1 MTQTKVMALVHAEL
15 TATCNS
21 LGCAGAEKYCI
32 DPQCSEAVRD
42 LIKFLRRDGDDH
54 EIRRHLG
61 TANIVETD
69 LLPILVEYSNNS
81 DLFDLIIRLLVNLT
95 TPALLIYNEQ
105 PPIEKTQSQ
114 NYLQIVSHLQKYKRA
129 FTDINVWKV
138 IVNKLAE
145 VIQAEYHEKG
155 EEKVLSTVRLLILV
169 RNILHVPADNDAE
182 CRPDNDANLHD
193 QVLWA
198 LHQSQ
203 LIDIIMYITCSV
215 NEEQYYLH
223 ALEII
228 SLMLRDQKAAELANA
243 SVNRTETEKQRD
255 EHDLKIVMDRE
266 RKEKMDKLKK
276 YSGSRHSKFG
286 GRYVVSGMKS
296 IGENEMVVSSMT
308 SNINKAF
315 DRHKKPLKTPRNR
328 LPMRD
333 AVIER
338 KSAFSVRLFLKE
350 FCVEFLHGAYN
361 MLMKHVRE
369 MLVRSKGQPNDES
382 YYFWAMQFF
391 MEFNRNY
398 RFEIKLVSETMA
410 LNIFHFVQERIEES
424 REKLIT
430 DKKKIPIWSKR
441 MHLGLKA
448 YKELMETL
456 LVMYQSKNPTLE
468 SSARTILT
476 NLFYMVEYR
485 DLLLSLLNLYD
496 ETKFSQMY
504 LKDLIETNHVFMKL
518 LEHVG
523 KKQRNLIVQCKTRKK
538 KTSKKTKTAT
548 QVTPENDD
556 DMWNNFSPDLKEIIQ
571 IRELAV
577 DAIEARPYDPI
588 SEVPMEDQK
597 VEAMQRIRIH
607 IRNKR
612 LEESVQLLRASR
624 EVWPED
630 SYFGKP
636 GLNSDDE
643 LDILKQIFH
652 ADLGTP
658 IGYDENVTESNDLND
673 TENVNVGDE
682 EEDDEEE
689 SSQIRTEEAN
699 FEFIDFVKKFAKP
712 KILQNCCQLLKEF
725 ESNSTY
731 TNHAILKLLHRIT
744 YDCKY
749 SALMFQ
755 ASVFRVFQKIFSSKN
770 PSHKELKHFAT
781 FIMRKFTEVA
791 KKNKKVFMEIL
802 FWKELKTAFEIEEG
816 YDADQNPKTNWSE
829 EQEDELHRLHE
840 EYTRDMPDEDEV
852 AWICKNLIRQDR
864 SRMSVLKKLKQLE
877 IIPIRKAPKII
888 REFSEAE
895 IVQMTQLFQE
905 FKDASNPIHLIMNK
919 LDVKRP
925 RNHIIDKMLELGLV
939 KDRDELR
946 KKKPKNSNKS
956 KKNQN
961 NSSDESNDDL
971 DSDNDDT
978 EPIYHSLTSVYVLNA
993 IKKVIDKHMKTALLW
1008 LIESLDEAA
1017 NDLDVDE
1024 SDIPLL
1030 PLTDECMTAVN
1041 DIDFQ
1046 EMMQVLGIHKP
1057 SSIQETYW
1065 RIPGRWQANDIRQ
1078 RSTTITNVIEGNFVA
1093 DDLTNTNSR
1102 VDDSS
1107 DEDVGATFERI
1118 RKSLAQNSVNDDRKT
1133 VNTSLKTNSSKIIE
1147 KSDVPDFSKDKIEFN
1162 KKIGHN
1168 RKTFLLEDSDIE
1180 DDVTPIKVPSD
1191 DSDSGVHEHNFS
1203 MKKLLEDSDDDD
1215 LENSII
1221 SKKKKK
1227 TVFEDSDEEDRETI
1241 LSQNISEQVNSD
1253 KDNKQNVV
1261 SIKTIVGVDINAD
1274 NSDEETNVLSSK
1286 KKANTTILEEIADLT
1301 TRSQLDGSDKEGFD
1315 KNHKRKPSLTN
1326 SDSEEE
1332 IGGFVKKTK
1341 YFIND
1346 DSD

>member
-1 MTQTKVMALVHAEL
+1 MALVHAEL

-21 LGCAGAEKYCI
+21 LGYAGPEKYCI

-69 LLPILVEYSNNS
+69 LLPILIEYSNNL

-105 PPIEKTQSQ
+105 PPTEKTQSQ
-114 NYLQIVSHLQKYKRA
+114 YYLQIVSHLQKYKRA
-129 FTDINVWKV
+129 FTDVNVWNV
-138 IVNKLAE
+138 IVNKLAK

-198 LHQSQ
+198 MHQSQ
-203 LIDIIMYITCSV
+203 LIDIIMYIACSV

-228 SLMLRDQKAAELANA
+228 SLMLRDQKASELANA
-243 SVNRTETEKQRD
+243 SINRTETEKQRD
-255 EHDLKIVMDRE
+255 EHELKIVLDKE

-286 GRYVVSGMKS
+286 GRFVVSGMKS

-315 DRHKKPLKTPRNR
+315 DRYKKPLKTPRNR
-328 LPMRD
+328 LPLRD
-333 AVIER
+333 VGVER

-350 FCVEFLHGAYN
+350 FCVEFLYGAYN

-369 MLVRSKGQPNDES
+369 ILVRSKGQPNDES
-382 YYFWAMQFF
+382 YYFWAIQFF

-398 RFEIKLVSETMA
+398 KFEIKLVSETMA

-485 DLLLSLLNLYD
+485 DLLLGLLNLYD
-496 ETKFSQMY
+496 EVKFSRMY
-504 LKDLIETNHVFMKL
+504 LKDVIETNHIFMKL
-518 LEHVG
+518 LEHLG
-523 KKQRNLIVQCKTRKK
+523 KKQRNLIVQCKSKK
-538 KTSKKTKTAT
+538 KTYKKSKTAT

-556 DMWNNFSPDLKEIIQ
+556 SMWNNFSTNLKEIIQ
-571 IRELAV
+571 IHEQV
-577 DAIEARPYDPI
+577 NVIEARPYDPI

-597 VEAMQRIRIH
+597 VETMQRIQMH
-607 IRNKR
+607 LRNKR

-643 LDILKQIFH
+643 LDILKQIFF
-652 ADLGTP
+652 ADLGTLTVFLIP
-658 IGYDENVTESNDLND
+658 GYDENITESINLND
-673 TENVNVGDE
+673 TENINVDE
-682 EEDDEEE
+682 EEEDCEED
-689 SSQIRTEEAN
+689 SSQIRTEETN
-699 FEFIDFVKKFAKP
+699 FEFLDFVKKFAKP
-712 KILQNCCQLLKEF
+712 KILQSCCQLLKEF
-725 ESNSTY
+725 DTNSTY
-731 TNHAILKLLHRIT
+731 TNHAIVKLLHRIT

-770 PSHKELKHFAT
+770 PNHKELKHFAI

-791 KKNKKVFMEIL
+791 KKNKKVFVELL
-802 FWKELKTAFEIEEG
+802 FWKDLKVAYEIEEG
-816 YDADQNPKTNWSE
+816 YDADQKTKTTNWNE
-829 EQEDELHRLHE
+829 EQEDELHRLHQ
-840 EYTRDMPDEDEV
+840 EYAQDMPDEDEV

-864 SRMSVLKKLKQLE
+864 SKISIIKKLKQLD
-877 IIPIRKAPKII
+877 IIPIRKTKRMV

-895 IVQMTQLFQE
+895 IVQITQIFQE
-905 FKDASNPIHLIMNK
+905 FKDATCPINSIMNK

-925 RNHIIDKMLELGLV
+925 KNHIIDKILELGLIR
-939 KDRDELR
+939 DRKELL
-946 KKKPKNSNKS
+946 KKKSKDSNKS
-956 KKNQN
+956 IKNQN
-961 NSSDESNDDL
+961 QSSDESNDDL
-971 DSDNDDT
+971 DLDYDT
-978 EPIYHSLTSVYVLNA
+978 EPTYHSLTSVYVLNS
-993 IKKVIDKHMKTALLW
+993 IKKIINKDMKTALLW
-1008 LIESLDEAA
+1008 LIESLDEAVD
-1017 NDLDVDE
+1017 DLDVDE

-1030 PLTDECMTAVN
+1030 PLSDECMTAVN
-1041 DIDFQ
+1041 DVDFQ
-1046 EMMQVLGIHKP
+1046 DMMQILGLHRP

-1065 RIPGRWQANDIRQ
+1065 RIPGRWQANDIHQ
-1078 RSTTITNVIEGNFVA
+1078 RSTAIKNVIEGNFVT
-1093 DDLTNTNSR
+1093 DETNTTYK

-1107 DEDVGATFERI
+1107 DEDVGTTFDRI
-1118 RKSLAQNSVNDDRKT
+1118 RKSLAQNSVNDDQEII
-1133 VNTSLKTNSSKIIE
+1133 NTKLNNSHYKN
-1147 KSDVPDFSKDKIEFN
+1147 SDVEDNVTPIKVLLDTSGNNISGHSFSIKQ
-1162 KKIGHN
+1162 
-1168 RKTFLLEDSDIE
+1168 LLEDSDE
-1180 DDVTPIKVPSD
+1180 DDLEKSIV
-1191 DSDSGVHEHNFS
+1191 S
-1203 MKKLLEDSDDDD
+1203 MKKRKAVL
-1215 LENSII
+1215 
-1221 SKKKKK
+1221 
-1227 TVFEDSDEEDRETI
+1227 EDSDEEDEEAIPNQKISNHII
-1241 LSQNISEQVNSD
+1241 LEQVDSD
-1253 KDNKQNVV
+1253 KGNNQNV
-1261 SIKTIVGVDINAD
+1261 ST
-1274 NSDEETNVLSSK
+1274 LK
-1286 KKANTTILEEIADLT
+1286 KMNTLLEDDT
-1301 TRSQLDGSDKEGFD
+1301 VHTMKSHLDGSDKEGFD
-1315 KNHKRKPSLTN
+1315 ETHKRKSSLTN

-1332 IGGFVKKTK
+1332 IGGFIKKTK

>member
-1 MTQTKVMALVHAEL
+1 MTPAKVMALVHAEL

-21 LGCAGAEKYCI
+21 LGCAKSENYVI
-32 DPQCSEAVRD
+32 DPQCAEAVRD

-69 LLPILVEYSNNS
+69 LLPILVRYSNDS
-81 DLFDLIIRLLVNLT
+81 ELFDLIIRLLVNLT

-105 PPIEKTQSQ
+105 PPIEKTQRQ
-114 NYLQIVSHLQKYKRA
+114 YYLQILSHLQKYKRA
-129 FTDINVWKV
+129 FTDINVWKI

-228 SLMLRDQKAAELANA
+228 SLMLRDQKAAELADA
-243 SVNRTETEKQRD
+243 SVNRSKTEKQRD
-255 EHDLKIVMDRE
+255 EHDLKIVLDKE

-286 GRYVVSGMKS
+286 GRFVVSGMKS
-296 IGENEMVVSSMT
+296 IGDNEMVVSSMT

-315 DRHKKPLKTPRNR
+315 DRYKKPLKTPRNR
-328 LPMRD
+328 LPLRD
-333 AVIER
+333 AGIER

-485 DLLLSLLNLYD
+485 DMLLGLLNLYD
-496 ETKFSQMY
+496 ETKFSRMY

-518 LEHVG
+518 LEHIG

-571 IRELAV
+571 IPELAV
-577 DAIEARPYDPI
+577 DTIEARPYDPI

-607 IRNKR
+607 IRNKH
-612 LEESVQLLRASR
+612 LEQAVQLLRASR

-630 SYFGKP
+630 SYFGKS

-643 LDILKQIFH
+643 LDILKQIFY

-673 TENVNVGDE
+673 TENINVGDE
-682 EEDDEEE
+682 EEDDEEEE

-712 KILQNCCQLLKEF
+712 KVLQNCCQLLKEF
-725 ESNSTY
+725 DSNSAY
-731 TNHAILKLLHRIT
+731 TNHAIVRLLHRIT

-770 PSHKELKHFAT
+770 PSHKELKHFAI

-791 KKNKKVFMEIL
+791 KKNKKVFMELL
-802 FWKELKTAFEIEEG
+802 FWKELKTAYEIEEG
-816 YDADQNPKTNWSE
+816 YDADQNPKTNWNE

-840 EYTRDMPDEDEV
+840 EYTRDMPDEDELV
-852 AWICKNLIRQDR
+852 WICKNLIKQDR
-864 SRMSVLKKLKQLE
+864 SRLSVLKKLKQLE
-877 IIPIRKAPKII
+877 IIPIRKASKVI

-895 IVQMTQLFQE
+895 IVQITQLFQE
-905 FKDASNPIHLIMNK
+905 FKDATNPINLIMKK
-919 LDVKRP
+919 LEVKRP
-925 RNHIIDKMLELGLV
+925 RNHIIDKMLELDLI
-939 KDRDELR
+939 KDRNELR
-946 KKKPKNSNKS
+946 KKKPN
-956 KKNQN
+956 KNQN
-961 NSSDESNDDL
+961 NSSNESNDDL
-971 DSDNDDT
+971 DSDNDDI
-978 EPIYHSLTSVYVLNA
+978 EPTYHSLTSVYVLNA
-993 IKKVIDKHMKTALLW
+993 IKKVIDKDMKTALLW
-1008 LIESLDEAA
+1008 LVESLDEAA
-1017 NDLDVDE
+1017 DDLDVDE

-1046 EMMQVLGIHKP
+1046 EMMLILGIHKP

-1078 RSTTITNVIEGNFVA
+1078 RSTTIKSVIEGNFVA
-1093 DDLTNTNSR
+1093 DDLTNTTGR

-1107 DEDVGATFERI
+1107 DEDVGATFDRI
-1118 RKSLAQNSVNDDRKT
+1118 RKSLAQNSENDNRKT
-1133 VNTSLKTNSSKIIE
+1133 VNSSFNINSSKKIE
-1147 KSDVPDFSKDKIEFN
+1147 KSDNPDNSKEKIELN
-1162 KKIGHN
+1162 KKNG
-1168 RKTFLLEDSDIE
+1168 RKINTFLLEDSDVE
-1180 DDVTPIKVPSD
+1180 DDVTPKKVPSD
-1191 DSDSGVHEHNFS
+1191 DSDSGVSEHNFS

-1215 LENSII
+1215 LEKSIV

-1227 TVFEDSDEEDRETI
+1227 TVFEDSDEEDREVI
-1241 LSQNISEQVNSD
+1241 CKENKIPNQNTSEEVDSDNDSEQ
-1253 KDNKQNVV
+1253 KIV
-1261 SIKTIVGVDINAD
+1261 STKTIVEEDIDAD
-1274 NSDEETNVLSSK
+1274 NSDVVKNVVSKEAVTSSK
-1286 KKANTTILEEIADLT
+1286 DGTDFT
-1301 TRSQLDGSDKEGFD
+1301 TRFLLDDSDEEGFE
-1315 KNHKRKPSLTN
+1315 KNHKRKPLSTN

-1332 IGGFVKKTK
+1332 IGGLVKKTK

>member
-1 MTQTKVMALVHAEL
+1 MALVHAEL

-21 LGCAGAEKYCI
+21 LGYAGPDKYCI

-61 TANIVETD
+61 AANIVETD
-69 LLPILVEYSNNS
+69 LLPILVEYSNNL

-105 PPIEKTQSQ
+105 PPTDKTQSQ
-114 NYLQIVSHLQKYKRA
+114 YYLQIILHLQKYKRA
-129 FTDINVWKV
+129 FTDINVWNV

-198 LHQSQ
+198 MHQSQ
-203 LIDIIMYITCSV
+203 LIDIIMYIACSV
-215 NEEQYYLH
+215 NEERYYLH

-243 SVNRTETEKQRD
+243 SVNRSETEKQRD
-255 EHDLKIVMDRE
+255 EHELKIVLDKE

-286 GRYVVSGMKS
+286 GRFIVSGMKS

-315 DRHKKPLKTPRNR
+315 DRYKKPLKTPRNR
-328 LPMRD
+328 LPLRD
-333 AVIER
+333 AGIER

-369 MLVRSKGQPNDES
+369 ILVRSKGQPNDES

-391 MEFNRNY
+391 MEFNRTY
-398 RFEIKLVSETMA
+398 RFEIKLVSETMD
-410 LNIFHFVQERIEES
+410 LSIFHFVQERIEES

-485 DLLLSLLNLYD
+485 DLLLGLLNLYD
-496 ETKFSQMY
+496 EVKFSRMY
-504 LKDLIETNHVFMKL
+504 LKDVIETNHVFMKL
-518 LEHVG
+518 LEHLG
-523 KKQRNLIVQCKTRKK
+523 KKQRNLIVQCKSRKK
-538 KTSKKTKTAT
+538 PSKKSKTAT
-548 QVTPENDD
+548 KIIPENNNS
-556 DMWNNFSPDLKEIIQ
+556 MWDNFSPDLKEIIQ
-571 IRELAV
+571 IRELV
-577 DAIEARPYDPI
+577 VNVVEARPYDPI
-588 SEVPMEDQK
+588 SEVSMEDQK
-597 VEAMQRIRIH
+597 VEAMQRIQMH

-630 SYFGKP
+630 GYFGKP
-636 GLNSDDE
+636 GLNSDE
-643 LDILKQIFH
+643 EIDILKQIFF

-658 IGYDENVTESNDLND
+658 TGYDEKITESNDLND
-673 TENVNVGDE
+673 TENINIGDE
-682 EEDDEEE
+682 EEDYEEE
-689 SSQIRTEEAN
+689 SSQINTEETN
-699 FEFIDFVKKFAKP
+699 FEFLDFVKKFAKP
-712 KILQNCCQLLKEF
+712 KVLQSCCQLLKEF

-731 TNHAILKLLHRIT
+731 TNHAIVKLLHRIT

-770 PSHKELKHFAT
+770 PSHKELKHFAI

-791 KKNKKVFMEIL
+791 KKNKKVFIEIL
-802 FWKELKTAFEIEEG
+802 FWKDLKVAYEIEEG
-816 YDADQNPKTNWSE
+816 YDADQKNKTTNWNE
-829 EQEDELHRLHE
+829 EQEDELHRLHQ
-840 EYTRDMPDEDEV
+840 EYLRDMPNEDEV
-852 AWICKNLIRQDR
+852 AWICKNIIRQDR
-864 SRMSVLKKLKQLE
+864 SKISIIKKLKQLE
-877 IIPIRKAPKII
+877 IIPIKKAKKKI

-895 IVQMTQLFQE
+895 IVQITQLFHE
-905 FKDASNPIHLIMNK
+905 FKDATYPMHSIMNK
-919 LDVKRP
+919 LDVKHP
-925 RNHIIDKMLELGLV
+925 RNHIIDKILELGLIT
-939 KDRDELR
+939 DRQELIKR
-946 KKKPKNSNKS
+946 KPKNSNKS
-956 KKNQN
+956 IKNQYE
-961 NSSDESNDDL
+961 SSDESHDDYDSND
-971 DSDNDDT
+971 DDT
-978 EPIYHSLTSVYVLNA
+978 EPTYHSLTSIYVLNA
-993 IKKVIDKHMKTALLW
+993 IKKIINKDMKTALHW
-1008 LIESLDEAA
+1008 LVESLDEAA
-1017 NDLDVDE
+1017 DDLDVDE

-1030 PLTDECMTAVN
+1030 PLSDECMTAVN

-1046 EMMQVLGIHKP
+1046 EMMQILGLHRP
-1057 SSIQETYW
+1057 SSIQVTQKNPIIYEW
-1065 RIPGRWQANDIRQ
+1065 
-1078 RSTTITNVIEGNFVA
+1078 S
-1093 DDLTNTNSR
+1093 
-1102 VDDSS
+1102 
-1107 DEDVGATFERI
+1107 
-1118 RKSLAQNSVNDDRKT
+1118 
-1133 VNTSLKTNSSKIIE
+1133 KTNKNLYL
-1147 KSDVPDFSKDKIEFN
+1147 KGN
-1162 KKIGHN
+1162 
-1168 RKTFLLEDSDIE
+1168 LLAY
-1180 DDVTPIKVPSD
+1180 TW
-1191 DSDSGVHEHNFS
+1191 
-1203 MKKLLEDSDDDD
+1203 
-1215 LENSII
+1215 
-1221 SKKKKK
+1221 
-1227 TVFEDSDEEDRETI
+1227 
-1241 LSQNISEQVNSD
+1241 
-1253 KDNKQNVV
+1253 
-1261 SIKTIVGVDINAD
+1261 
-1274 NSDEETNVLSSK
+1274 
-1286 KKANTTILEEIADLT
+1286 
-1301 TRSQLDGSDKEGFD
+1301 
-1315 KNHKRKPSLTN
+1315 
-1326 SDSEEE
+1326 
-1332 IGGFVKKTK
+1332 
-1341 YFIND
+1341 
-1346 DSD
+1346 

>member
-1 MTQTKVMALVHAEL
+1 MALVHAEL

-21 LGCAGAEKYCI
+21 LGYAGPEKYCI

-69 LLPILVEYSNNS
+69 LLPILVEYSNNL

-95 TPALLIYNEQ
+95 TPTLLIYNEQ
-105 PPIEKTQSQ
+105 PPTEKTQSQ
-114 NYLQIVSHLQKYKRA
+114 YYLQMVSHLQKYKRA
-129 FTDINVWKV
+129 FTDVNVWNV
-138 IVNKLAE
+138 IVNKLAK

-198 LHQSQ
+198 MHQSQ
-203 LIDIIMYITCSV
+203 LIDIIMYIACSV
-215 NEEQYYLH
+215 NEKQYYLH

-228 SLMLRDQKAAELANA
+228 SLMLRDQKASELANA
-243 SVNRTETEKQRD
+243 SINRTETEKQRD
-255 EHDLKIVMDRE
+255 EHELKIVLDKE

-286 GRYVVSGMKS
+286 GRFVVSGMKS

-308 SNINKAF
+308 SNISKAF
-315 DRHKKPLKTPRNR
+315 DRYKKPLKTPRNR
-328 LPMRD
+328 LPLRD
-333 AVIER
+333 VDVER

-350 FCVEFLHGAYN
+350 FCVEFLYGAYN

-369 MLVRSKGQPNDES
+369 ILVRSKGQPNDES
-382 YYFWAMQFF
+382 YYFWAIQFF

-398 RFEIKLVSETMA
+398 KFEIKLVSETMA

-485 DLLLSLLNLYD
+485 DLLLGLLNLYD
-496 ETKFSQMY
+496 EVKFSRMY
-504 LKDLIETNHVFMKL
+504 LKDVIETNHIFMKL
-518 LEHVG
+518 LEHLG
-523 KKQRNLIVQCKTRKK
+523 KKQRNLIVQCKSRKK
-538 KTSKKTKTAT
+538 TYKKSKTAT

-556 DMWNNFSPDLKEIIQ
+556 SMWNNFSTNLKEIIQ
-571 IRELAV
+571 IHEQV
-577 DAIEARPYDPI
+577 NVIEARPYDPI

-597 VEAMQRIRIH
+597 VETMQRIQMH
-607 IRNKR
+607 LRNKR

-643 LDILKQIFH
+643 LDILKQIFF
-652 ADLGTP
+652 ADLGTLT
-658 IGYDENVTESNDLND
+658 GYDENITESINLND
-673 TENVNVGDE
+673 TENINVDE
-682 EEDDEEE
+682 EED
-689 SSQIRTEEAN
+689 SSQIRTEETN
-699 FEFIDFVKKFAKP
+699 FEFLDFVKKFAKP
-712 KILQNCCQLLKEF
+712 KILQSCCQLLKEF
-725 ESNSTY
+725 DTNSTY
-731 TNHAILKLLHRIT
+731 TNHAIVKLLHRIT
-744 YDCKY
+744 YGCKY

-770 PSHKELKHFAT
+770 PNHKELKHFAI

-791 KKNKKVFMEIL
+791 KKNKKVFVELL
-802 FWKELKTAFEIEEG
+802 FWKDLKVAYEIEEG
-816 YDADQNPKTNWSE
+816 YDADQKTKTTSWNE
-829 EQEDELHRLHE
+829 EQEDELHRLHQ
-840 EYTRDMPDEDEV
+840 EYAQVMPDEDEV

-864 SRMSVLKKLKQLE
+864 SKISIIKKLKQLD
-877 IIPIRKAPKII
+877 IIPIRKTKRMV
-888 REFSEAE
+888 REFS
-895 IVQMTQLFQE
+895 
-905 FKDASNPIHLIMNK
+905 
-919 LDVKRP
+919 
-925 RNHIIDKMLELGLV
+925 
-939 KDRDELR
+939 
-946 KKKPKNSNKS
+946 
-956 KKNQN
+956 
-961 NSSDESNDDL
+961 SNDDL
-971 DSDNDDT
+971 DLDYDT
-978 EPIYHSLTSVYVLNA
+978 EPTYHSLTSVYVLNS
-993 IKKVIDKHMKTALLW
+993 IKKIINKDMKTALLW
-1008 LIESLDEAA
+1008 LIESLDEAVD
-1017 NDLDVDE
+1017 DLDVDE

-1030 PLTDECMTAVN
+1030 PLSDECMTAVN
-1041 DIDFQ
+1041 DVDFQ
-1046 EMMQVLGIHKP
+1046 DMMQILGLHRP

-1065 RIPGRWQANDIRQ
+1065 RIPGRWQANDIHQ
-1078 RSTTITNVIEGNFVA
+1078 RSTSIKNVIEGNFVT
-1093 DDLTNTNSR
+1093 DETNTTYK

-1107 DEDVGATFERI
+1107 DEDVGTTFDRI
-1118 RKSLAQNSVNDDRKT
+1118 RKSLAQNSVNDDQEII
-1133 VNTSLKTNSSKIIE
+1133 NTKLNNPHYSKE
-1147 KSDVPDFSKDKIEFN
+1147 KIGFN
-1162 KKIGHN
+1162 KSIGHN
-1168 RKTFLLEDSDIE
+1168 INTFLLENSDVEDNVTPIKVLLDTSGNNISGHSFSIKQLLEDSDE
-1180 DDVTPIKVPSD
+1180 DDLEKSIV
-1191 DSDSGVHEHNFS
+1191 S
-1203 MKKLLEDSDDDD
+1203 MKKRKAVL
-1215 LENSII
+1215 
-1221 SKKKKK
+1221 
-1227 TVFEDSDEEDRETI
+1227 EDSDEEDEEAIPNQKISNHII
-1241 LSQNISEQVNSD
+1241 LEQVDSD
-1253 KDNKQNVV
+1253 KGNNQNA
-1261 SIKTIVGVDINAD
+1261 ST
-1274 NSDEETNVLSSK
+1274 LK
-1286 KKANTTILEEIADLT
+1286 KMNTLLEDDT
-1301 TRSQLDGSDKEGFD
+1301 VHTMKSHLDGSDKEGFD
-1315 KNHKRKPSLTN
+1315 ETHKRKSSLTN

-1332 IGGFVKKTK
+1332 IGGFIKKTK

>member
-1 MTQTKVMALVHAEL
+1 MALIHAEL

-21 LGCAGAEKYCI
+21 LGCAGPEKYCI

-69 LLPILVEYSNNS
+69 LLPILVEYSNNLE
-81 DLFDLIIRLLVNLT
+81 LFDLIIRLLVNLT

-105 PPIEKTQSQ
+105 PPTEKTQSQ
-114 NYLQIVSHLQKYKRA
+114 YYLQMVLHLQKYKRA
-129 FTDINVWKV
+129 FTDINVWNV

-198 LHQSQ
+198 MHQSQ

-215 NEEQYYLH
+215 NEERYYLH

-228 SLMLRDQKAAELANA
+228 SLMLRDQKAKELANA

-255 EHDLKIVMDRE
+255 EHELKIVLDKE

-286 GRYVVSGMKS
+286 GRFVVSGMKS
-296 IGENEMVVSSMT
+296 IGDNEMVVSSMA

-315 DRHKKPLKTPRNR
+315 DRYKKPLKTPRNR
-328 LPMRD
+328 LPLRD
-333 AVIER
+333 VGIER

-485 DLLLSLLNLYD
+485 DLLLGLLNLYD
-496 ETKFSQMY
+496 EVKFSRVY
-504 LKDLIETNHVFMKL
+504 LKDVIETNHIFMKL
-518 LEHVG
+518 LEHLG
-523 KKQRNLIVQCKTRKK
+523 KKQRNLIVQCKSRKK
-538 KTSKKTKTAT
+538 TFKKSKTAT
-548 QVTPENDD
+548 QVTLENDD
-556 DMWNNFSPDLKEIIQ
+556 TIWDNFSPDLKEVIQ
-571 IRELAV
+571 IRELV
-577 DAIEARPYDPI
+577 VNAIEARPYDPI
-588 SEVPMEDQK
+588 SEVSMEDQK
-597 VEAMQRIRIH
+597 VETMKRIQMH

-630 SYFGKP
+630 DYFGKP

-643 LDILKQIFH
+643 LDILKQIFF

-658 IGYDENVTESNDLND
+658 TGYDENITESNNLND
-673 TENVNVGDE
+673 TENINDVDE
-682 EEDDEEE
+682 EEDYEEE
-689 SSQIRTEEAN
+689 SGQIRTEEAN
-699 FEFIDFVKKFAKP
+699 FEFLDFVKKFAKP
-712 KILQNCCQLLKEF
+712 KILQSCCQLLKDF
-725 ESNSTY
+725 DSNSTY
-731 TNHAILKLLHRIT
+731 TNHAIVKLLHRIT

-755 ASVFRVFQKIFSSKN
+755 ASVFRIFQKIFLSKN
-770 PSHKELKHFAT
+770 PSHKELKHFAI

-791 KKNKKVFMEIL
+791 KKNKKVFIELL
-802 FWKELKTAFEIEEG
+802 FWKDLKVAYEIEEG
-816 YDADQNPKTNWSE
+816 YDADQKNKSTNWSE
-829 EQEDELHRLHE
+829 EQEDELHRLHQ
-840 EYTRDMPDEDEV
+840 EYTQDMPDEDEV

-864 SRMSVLKKLKQLE
+864 SRISVIKKLKQLE
-877 IIPIRKAPKII
+877 IIPIKKAKKII

-895 IVQMTQLFQE
+895 IVQITQLFQE
-905 FKDASNPIHLIMNK
+905 FKDATYPINLIMKK

-925 RNHIIDKMLELGLV
+925 RNHIIDKMLELGLIR
-939 KDRDELR
+939 DRKELMN
-946 KKKPKNSNKS
+946 KKPKNSNKS
-956 KKNQN
+956 INNQN
-961 NSSDESNDDL
+961 KSGDESNNDF
-971 DSDNDDT
+971 DSDYDDN
-978 EPIYHSLTSVYVLNA
+978 EPTYHSLTSVYVLNA
-993 IKKVIDKHMKTALLW
+993 IKKIINKDMKTALLW
-1008 LIESLDEAA
+1008 LVESLDEAA
-1017 NDLDVDE
+1017 DDLDVDE

-1030 PLTDECMTAVN
+1030 PLSDECMTAVN

-1046 EMMQVLGIHKP
+1046 EMMQILGLHRP

-1065 RIPGRWQANDIRQ
+1065 RIPGRWQAHDIRQ
-1078 RSTTITNVIEGNFVA
+1078 RSIAITNVIEGNFVT
-1093 DDLTNTNSR
+1093 DETNTTSK

-1107 DEDVGATFERI
+1107 DEDVGTTFDRI
-1118 RKSLAQNSVNDDRKT
+1118 RKSLAQNSVNDDRET
-1133 VNTSLKTNSSKIIE
+1133 TNTKLDNPNNSKE
-1147 KSDVPDFSKDKIEFN
+1147 KVGFK

-1168 RKTFLLEDSDIE
+1168 RNTFLLEDSDVE
-1180 DDVTPIKVPSD
+1180 DDVTPIKVLSD
-1191 DSDSGVHEHNFS
+1191 KSDNDINSHNIS
-1203 MKKLLEDSDDDD
+1203 MKKLLEDSDEDD
-1215 LENSII
+1215 LEKSIV
-1221 SKKKKK
+1221 SMKKKKA
-1227 TVFEDSDEEDRETI
+1227 VFEDSGEEDEEVISNQKEIPHHII
-1241 LSQNISEQVNSD
+1241 LEQVDSD
-1253 KDNKQNVV
+1253 TDGEKNASTEKKVETSLENVTDF
-1261 SIKTIVGVDINAD
+1261 SI
-1274 NSDEETNVLSSK
+1274 
-1286 KKANTTILEEIADLT
+1286 
-1301 TRSQLDGSDKEGFD
+1301 RSQLDGSDEGFNK
-1315 KNHKRKPSLTN
+1315 KNKRKSLLTN

-1332 IGGFVKKTK
+1332 IGGFIKKTK
-1341 YFIND
+1341 YFTND

>member
-1 MTQTKVMALVHAEL
+1 MALVHAEL

-21 LGCAGAEKYCI
+21 LGCAGPEKYCI
-32 DPQCSEAVRD
+32 DPQCTEAVRD

-114 NYLQIVSHLQKYKRA
+114 YYLQMVSHLQKYKRA

-255 EHDLKIVMDRE
+255 EYDLKIVLEKE
-266 RKEKMDKLKK
+266 RKEKMEKLKK

-286 GRYVVSGMKS
+286 GRFVVSGMKS
-296 IGENEMVVSSMT
+296 IGENEMVVSSMS

-328 LPMRD
+328 LPLRD
-333 AVIER
+333 VGIER

-456 LVMYQSKNPTLE
+456 LVMYQSNDPTLE

-485 DLLLSLLNLYD
+485 DMLLGLLNLYD
-496 ETKFSQMY
+496 ETKFSRMY

-523 KKQRNLIVQCKTRKK
+523 KKQRNLIVQCKARKK
-538 KTSKKTKTAT
+538 KTSKKTKAAT

-556 DMWNNFSPDLKEIIQ
+556 DMWNNFSPELKEIIQ

-577 DAIEARPYDPI
+577 DVIEARPYDPI

-597 VEAMQRIRIH
+597 VKAMQRIRMH

-612 LEESVQLLRASR
+612 LEESVKLLRASR

-636 GLNSDDE
+636 GLNIDDE
-643 LDILKQIFH
+643 LDILKQIFY

-658 IGYDENVTESNDLND
+658 IGYDENISESNDLND
-673 TENVNVGDE
+673 SENINVGD

-712 KILQNCCQLLKEF
+712 KVLQNCCQLLKDF
-725 ESNSTY
+725 DTNSTY
-731 TNHAILKLLHRIT
+731 TNHAIVKLLHRIT

-781 FIMRKFTEVA
+781 FIVRKFTEIA
-791 KKNKKVFMEIL
+791 KKNKKVFMELL
-802 FWKELKTAFEIEEG
+802 FWKDLKTAYEIEEG
-816 YDADQNPKTNWSE
+816 YVVDSNTKIKWTE

-840 EYTRDMPDEDEV
+840 EYTRDMPDEDELD
-852 AWICKNLIRQDR
+852 WICKNLIKQDR
-864 SRMSVLKKLKQLE
+864 SRVSVLKKLKQLE
-877 IIPIRKAPKII
+877 IIPIRKPSKII

-895 IVQMTQLFQE
+895 IIQITQLFQE
-905 FKDASNPIHLIMNK
+905 FKDASNPMHLIMKK

-925 RNHIIDKMLELGLV
+925 RNHIIDKMLELGLIR
-939 KDRDELR
+939 DRNELR
-946 KKKPKNSNKS
+946 KKNSKNSNKS
-956 KKNQN
+956 NKNQN
-961 NSSDESNDDL
+961 DSSDESHDDL
-971 DSDNDDT
+971 DSENDDT
-978 EPIYHSLTSVYVLNA
+978 EPIYHSLTSVYVLNT
-993 IKKVIDKHMKTALLW
+993 IKKVIDKDMKTALLW
-1008 LIESLDEAA
+1008 LIESLEDAA
-1017 NDLDVDE
+1017 DDLDVDE

-1041 DIDFQ
+1041 DVDFQ
-1046 EMMQVLGIHKP
+1046 EMMKILGIHKP

-1078 RSTTITNVIEGNFVA
+1078 RSTTIKNVIEGNFVA
-1093 DDLTNTNSR
+1093 DDLINTTER

-1107 DEDVGATFERI
+1107 DEDVGTTFDRI
-1118 RKSLAQNSVNDDRKT
+1118 RKSLAQNNVNDDQKT
-1133 VNTSLKTNSSKIIE
+1133 LNSSLKANSSNVME
-1147 KSDVPDFSKDKIEFN
+1147 KSDNPDNSEEKIKFN
-1162 KKIGHN
+1162 KKNG
-1168 RKTFLLEDSDIE
+1168 RKRNTFLIEDSDVE
-1180 DDVTPIKVPSD
+1180 DDVTPIKIPSD
-1191 DSDSGVHEHNFS
+1191 DYDNGVRNQNFS
-1203 MKKLLEDSDDDD
+1203 SNKLLEDSDEDD
-1215 LENSII
+1215 LEKSIVT
-1221 SKKKKK
+1221 KKKKK
-1227 TVFEDSDEEDRETI
+1227 TVFEDSDEDEREGI
-1241 LSQNISEQVNSD
+1241 RNQNISEQVNDDNREPNLVSTIVEVNNDTNDSD
-1253 KDNKQNVV
+1253 KEKNIVSANKKAENTTDFTKRFQLD
-1261 SIKTIVGVDINAD
+1261 S
-1274 NSDEETNVLSSK
+1274 SDEE
-1286 KKANTTILEEIADLT
+1286 D
-1301 TRSQLDGSDKEGFD
+1301 FD
-1315 KNHKRKPSLTN
+1315 KNLKRKPLLTN

-1332 IGGFVKKTK
+1332 IGLVKKTK